1 MILKMTI
8 NIGGLRNQGSATQMS
23 EVQKN
28 AIVNAVMAMATSL
41 NGGQQ
46 VSSPQASYQQRQ
58 ASYQKLL
65 RKEAELTMALQTQ
78 AGLKKIAAN
87 MANPVRFKLDYKGIF
102 RKFVIVEQM
111 PDGVPLIY
119 DKDLPF
125 VPAVKVGKG
134 GSPRLI
140 EMRGKRVE
148 LVAFEIA
155 ARPKTPYEEL
165 YTRRYRALDRSKDR
179 LIEGM
184 ELREDLIGFGL
195 IEAASA
201 LGNTPQSTTGILD
214 KDVLAKGYNQ
224 VEKNR
229 LVVGSVL
236 MSTYGT
242 MGIRRWTWEK
252 LDQIGLQEVRETGYL
267 GNLWG
272 GDYYVSDQIP
282 AGTVYIMATPK
293 FLGWMPI
300 RKDTDVIP
308 ADDPDNLRLG
318 FVGYELLGMTIFN
331 ALGVEKVTFD
341 PTA

>member
-1 MILKMTI
+1 MEGIRGNETLTPEK
-8 NIGGLRNQGSATQMS
+8 QA
-23 EVQKN
+23 
-28 AIVNAVMAMATSL
+28 AIVRGIMAMANAIAGKPEGNS
-41 NGGQQ
+41 GR
-46 VSSPQASYQQRQ
+46 SIYESR
-58 ASYQKLL
+58 KLAHNVAL
-65 RKEAELTMALQTQ
+65 KKEAELSQALQTQ
-78 AGLKKIAAN
+78 VGLKKISAN
-87 MANPVRFKLDYKGIF
+87 MANPVRFKLDYKGLF
-102 RKFVIVEQM
+102 RKFVIVEQI
-111 PDGVPLIY
+111 PDGVPMIY
-119 DKDLPF
+119 DKDQPF

-134 GSPRLI
+134 GSPRII

-148 LVAFEIA
+148 LTAFEIA
-155 ARPKTPYEEL
+155 ARPKVPYEEL
-165 YTRRYRALDRSKDR
+165 YTRRYRALDRAKDR

-201 LGNTPQSTTGILD
+201 LGNTTQTVAGILD

-252 LDQIGLQEVRETGYL
+252 LDQVGLQAVRETGYL

-272 GDYYVSDQIP
+272 GDYYVSDQII
-282 AGTVYIMATPK
+282 AGNVYVMSTPK
-293 FLGWMPI
+293 FLGWMPL

-318 FVGYELLGMTIFN
+318 FVGYDLLGMTIFN
-331 ALGVEKVTFD
+331 ALAVCKVQFD